1 MLVDQARYRDGKRME
16 IQEVAQAGDF
26 VWIGLAE
33 ARPAEMEILAED
45 YSLDPLAVEDTLSGK
60 QRPKIDEY
68 SEHAFLLLKTVAYD
82 TTTERVKLGDVSLY
96 VANDFVIAVR
106 HGDAMPLKSVR
117 AELETRPEKL
127 QFGPTAVVHEIVDR
141 LVDQYLEVSARLQE
155 DVEQLEDAVFDDEV
169 PSPASRL
176 YFVKREVVE
185 FRRAVLPLVQPLNR
199 LAQGDVK
206 FINPEFSMQFADV
219 RDHLLRV
226 MDEVEFMNDLIDA
239 ALHANSSLIQVQ
251 QNEDM
256 RKITAWVAI
265 GAVPTMVAGIYGMNF
280 DHMPELRWTY
290 GYPAVLVGLGIVCGL
305 LYRKFHREKWL

>member
-1 MLVDQARYRDGKRME
+1 MLIDQARYRSGRRLHVDD
-16 IQEVAQAGDF
+16 VAQPNDF

-33 ARPAEMEILAED
+33 ARPAEMERLEED
-45 YSLDPLAVEDTLSGK
+45 YNLNALAVEDTLSGK
-60 QRPKIDEY
+60 QRPKLDEY
-68 SEHAFLLLKTVAYD
+68 SQHLFLLLKTVAYD
-82 TTTERVKLGDVSLY
+82 TSTERVKLGDVSLF
-96 VANDFVIAVR
+96 VAPEYVIAVR

-117 AELETRPEKL
+117 AELEGHPEKL
-127 QFGPTAVVHEIVDR
+127 SFGPTAVVHEIVDR

-155 DVEQLEDAVFDDEV
+155 DVEQLEDAVFDDEI

-176 YFVKREVVE
+176 YFVKREVIE
-185 FRRAVLPLVQPLNR
+185 FRRAVLPLVQPLTK
-199 LAQGDVK
+199 LAQGDVE
-206 FINPEFSMQFADV
+206 FIDPEFTMQFADV
-219 RDHLLRV
+219 RDHLLKV

-239 ALHANSSLIQVQ
+239 ALHANAALIQVK

-290 GYPAVLVGLGIVCGL
+290 GYPAVLIGLGAVCGL
-305 LYRKFHREKWL
+305 LYRKFHRVNWL